1 MKENE
6 SLKEQ
11 NKRLMEENLKLRAEM
26 KTQKRLDDRVGG
38 YIEELA
44 CINNELRFERTILK
58 QENERMVERIASL
71 KDKCVSEFHRGF
83 MNGQAFGE
91 TSKSVEIVVEP
102 AKKSRRTE
110 LELLSDLSHR
120 MEWRNKK

>member
-1 MKENE
+1 M
-6 SLKEQ
+6 KEQ